1 MSLLLWTTVVA
12 CVLAGGRWLA
22 AGFGWTPTN
31 FFSWTYFRH
40 LQVMAVM
47 NATLA
52 VSIFAAI
59 RFTTSWCRRFAACST
74 LLLSITPATILMM
87 WGLFGLNLGASLADI
102 ALLSIVHAAFLTLT
116 LAIIESRRQSV

>member
-1 MSLLLWTTVVA
+1 LLCTTVVA
-12 CVLAGGRWLA
+12 CVLAGGRWVA

-59 RFTTSWCRRFAACST
+59 RFTTNWYGRFAACSS

-116 LAIIESRRQSV
+116 LGFAEPVPQSA